1 MPREHWTR
9 VQCSL
14 HENLVH
20 PSCTDLPDDSR
31 RRKLIWILVCQET
44 VSSSTCCQ
52 IMTLSIT
59 NCLFPFWIFFL
70 ELTCDLAK
78 SINEY
83 PRFLVAWGPKVIV
96 WSTTTLLCHYQMD
109 CQYYV
114 KIMCRVL
121 LHHKLLHKPGTWV
134 IPITFPT
141 VEVLQSSKGIITHKN
156 NTMHAWHLSQLS
168 VGRRYIGMYSRLWKM
183 GTVSRYNNL
192 DVGIMKYWSVYM
204 FKITILIY
212 FQDWVPLFD
221 Q

>member
-1 MPREHWTR
+1 MGVPTQVWETQDSYTVGPSFKWKEEDKKNQTWTSIKRHREKLQLHSIWIAENLCAYIYILNSRTYTIALSIMPREHWTR

-20 PSCTDLPDDSR
+20 PSCTDFPDDSK
-31 RRKLIWILVCQET
+31 RRKLIWILVWQET

-59 NCLFPFWIFFL
+59 NCLFLFWIFIL

-109 CQYYV
+109 C
-114 KIMCRVL
+114 
-121 LHHKLLHKPGTWV
+121 
-134 IPITFPT
+134 
-141 VEVLQSSKGIITHKN
+141 
-156 NTMHAWHLSQLS
+156 
-168 VGRRYIGMYSRLWKM
+168 
-183 GTVSRYNNL
+183 
-192 DVGIMKYWSVYM
+192 KY
-204 FKITILIY
+204 
-212 FQDWVPLFD
+212 
-221 Q
+221 

>member
-1 MPREHWTR
+1 MTHKFNLQTDSTEVTFFKVHISFKDLFIWECISASGEWEYQLRSERHRIATLWDLALSEKRKIRKIRHEHQSKGTEKSYSFTLFGLPKIYVHIYILNSRTYTIALSIMPREHWTR

-20 PSCTDLPDDSR
+20 PSCTDFPDDSK
-31 RRKLIWILVCQET
+31 RRKLIWILVWQET

-59 NCLFPFWIFFL
+59 NCLFLFWIFIL

-109 CQYYV
+109 C
-114 KIMCRVL
+114 
-121 LHHKLLHKPGTWV
+121 
-134 IPITFPT
+134 
-141 VEVLQSSKGIITHKN
+141 
-156 NTMHAWHLSQLS
+156 
-168 VGRRYIGMYSRLWKM
+168 
-183 GTVSRYNNL
+183 
-192 DVGIMKYWSVYM
+192 KY
-204 FKITILIY
+204 
-212 FQDWVPLFD
+212 
-221 Q
+221 